1 MDTYGGGFQK
11 AVFLKLKWFHN
22 AMALDLVITSF
33 VVCIHTHSVLC
44 IVYDG
49 SCHVLFAKLK
59 VLGFFPQSCVD
70 GVQYSMNCGDYE
82 KVCDFPS

>member
-1 MDTYGGGFQK
+1 MVESSLVNHQAFFDGYLWGCFQK

-59 VLGFFPQSCVD
+59 VLVFSTELC
-70 GVQYSMNCGDYE
+70 
-82 KVCDFPS
+82 